1 MRLQDSK
8 IYINDL
14 DMAIDHSIGIEK
26 LKNKSILITGAT
38 GTIGSYISDMILRY
52 NQIHNGRINIYL
64 AGRNIEKLKAKYEFW
79 NDSYLDFVSY
89 DITSEIK
96 FEIKKLIILFMRRET
111 LIHWHLMEIQL
122 EPLSVILR
130 ELIIYWNMVRCIN

>member
-52 NQIHNGRINIYL
+52 NQIHNGRINI
-64 AGRNIEKLKAKYEFW
+64 
-79 NDSYLDFVSY
+79 
-89 DITSEIK
+89 
-96 FEIKKLIILFMRRET
+96 
-111 LIHWHLMEIQL
+111 
-122 EPLSVILR
+122 
-130 ELIIYWNMVRCIN
+130 

>member
-64 AGRNIEKLKAKYEFW
+64 AGRNIEK
-79 NDSYLDFVSY
+79 
-89 DITSEIK
+89 
-96 FEIKKLIILFMRRET
+96 
-111 LIHWHLMEIQL
+111 
-122 EPLSVILR
+122 
-130 ELIIYWNMVRCIN
+130 

>member
-96 FEIKKLIILFMRRET
+96 FEIKKIDYIIHAAGKRSS
-111 LIHWHLMEIQL
+111 IGI
-122 EPLSVILR
+122 
-130 ELIIYWNMVRCIN
+130 